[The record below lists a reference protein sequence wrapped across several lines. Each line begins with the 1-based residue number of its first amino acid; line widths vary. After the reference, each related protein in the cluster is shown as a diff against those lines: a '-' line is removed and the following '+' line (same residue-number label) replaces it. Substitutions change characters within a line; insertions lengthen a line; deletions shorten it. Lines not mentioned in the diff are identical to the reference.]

1 MTARDRDRN
10 SFIVLQYGIV
20 RNTDP
25 GYGSW
30 MARADR
36 LERLD
41 ARRSTLESEYREAL
55 IAALQK
61 AAGGSWGLF
70 DHNSDKTSRAK
81 WKPIVTGLCDMGEE
95 IDEMRSALG
104 MEPFHLHEQFEASR
118 GPVVSSAP
126 GEPKQAQMWLD
137 RLHAE
142 AQ

>member
-1 MTARDRDRN
+1 
-10 SFIVLQYGIV
+10 
-20 RNTDP
+20 
-25 GYGSW
+25 

-41 ARRSTLESEYREAL
+41 ARRSTLENDYREAL

-70 DHNSDKTSRAK
+70 DHNGDKTSRAK
-81 WKPIVTGLCDMGEE
+81 WKPIVTGLCDMGQE
-95 IDEMRSALG
+95 IGEMRSALG
-104 MEPFHLHEQFEASR
+104 MEPFDLHREFEASR

-126 GEPKQAQMWLD
+126 GEPRQAQMWLD

-142 AQ
+142 SQ